1 MHMELERTIASLSQE
16 SLWNGESMKILITSD
31 WYYPTVNGV
40 VRSVLNLRKGLME
53 AGHEVKVLTLVQ
65 KKGQFTEAEEEVNQG
80 VYFVP
85 SISAERIYPQARIMK
100 GYDSKAVQELI
111 QWKPD
116 IIHSQCEFSTFFLA
130 ERISSKLQ
138 IPIVHTYHTVYED
151 YTHYFSPSKKLGRH
165 VVVGMTRVLTGKVEA
180 VVAPSSKVTEMLE
193 AYGVK
198 CPLYTIPSGIDT
210 GKYQARVSEE
220 RVAQLKQAYTIP
232 QDAPV
237 LVFVG
242 RIAKEKNISELIAF
256 MEQLSNDSLYLLIV
270 GGGPM
275 EEDIEAQVKASP
287 ASHRIRLTG
296 MVSPEQVQE
305 YYQMGD
311 IFVSASTSETQGL
324 TYIESLA
331 NGLPAVCRKD
341 DCLRDVITQGE
352 NGFQYTNFEEFQ
364 AAITTLLTWTCEERK
379 TRARESARK
388 FSTEVFA
395 QNALRMY
402 EEILTTKPSAPL

>member
-1 MHMELERTIASLSQE
+1 
-16 SLWNGESMKILITSD
+16 MKILITSD

-65 KKGQFTEAEEEVNQG
+65 KKGQFTEEEEEVTKG

-100 GYDSKAVQELI
+100 GYDSKAVQEII

-130 ERISSKLQ
+130 ERISSKLE

-165 VVVGMTRVLTGKVEA
+165 MVIGMTKVLMGRVEA
-180 VVAPSSKVTEMLE
+180 VVAPSAKVTEMLKE
-193 AYGVK
+193 YGVK

-210 GKYQARVSEE
+210 GKYQATVSKE
-220 RVAQLKQAYTIP
+220 RIAALKQKYTIP

-242 RIAKEKNISELIAF
+242 RLAKEKNVPELIDF
-256 MEQLSNDSLYLLIV
+256 MEQLHNNSLYLLIV

-275 EEDIEAQVKASP
+275 GEGIEAQAKASP
-287 ASHRIRLTG
+287 VSHRIRLTG
-296 MVSPEQVQE
+296 MVAPEQVQE

-341 DCLRDVITQGE
+341 DCLRDVIIQGE
-352 NGFQYTNFEEFQ
+352 NGFQYTSVKEFE
-364 AAITTLLTWTCEERK
+364 AAVTTLLAWTPEERK
-379 TRARESARK
+379 NRARESARK

-395 QNALRMY
+395 ENALRMY
-402 EEILTTKPSAPL
+402 EEILAAENQNMTHE